1 MKVSLKHNAKTG
13 IASLCFLFVCL
24 SLHSQSAG
32 RQTETS
38 ILPPDYA
45 VAVRRAIAAGRKVSR
60 LARESYGRDAN
71 YKDSL
76 AEAKAEIQGTVGIPG
91 AHLGIN
97 VHLVSASLNMELG
110 NALFFLGDRSDAFK
124 KSWEKIEGLL
134 AGAERLL
141 NALITGAPT
150 SREHVETPV
159 FPGASTSANP
169 QAKKEQELGNKVGV
183 DVSYARKIKFYV
195 VRASFEQVRSYY
207 RNNLA
212 GFSEKQF
219 KCGNSFCTSFE
230 KSLGNFVSQ
239 IIRLQDSEDGTRIE
253 IGEIGD
259 LTAQQANP

>member
-1 MKVSLKHNAKTG
+1 M
-13 IASLCFLFVCL
+13 
-24 SLHSQSAG
+24 
-32 RQTETS
+32 
-38 ILPPDYA
+38 
-45 VAVRRAIAAGRKVSR
+45 
-60 LARESYGRDAN
+60 
-71 YKDSL
+71 
-76 AEAKAEIQGTVGIPG
+76 
-91 AHLGIN
+91 
-97 VHLVSASLNMELG
+97 
-110 NALFFLGDRSDAFK
+110 
-124 KSWEKIEGLL
+124 
-134 AGAERLL
+134 
-141 NALITGAPT
+141 
-150 SREHVETPV
+150 
-159 FPGASTSANP
+159 
-169 QAKKEQELGNKVGV
+169 GV